1 MVVVKKVQSKLV
13 LPKKEAE
20 GKEEEKK
27 QINAKRADKV
37 SAEVGAEK
45 SEQKEEGR
53 RAPGSKKFCYF
64 CKTKFKPHYWDAA
77 GLRKYMNDRGRITA
91 RGRMGTCAKH
101 QRCVSREIKHAR
113 HLALL
118 PFTNK
123 VR

>member
-1 MVVVKKVQSKLV
+1 MVVVTKVKSKIV

-20 GKEEEKK
+20 TKGEPKK
-27 QINAKRADKV
+27 AEKV

-45 SEQKEEGR
+45 GEQREESGR
-53 RAPGSKKFCYF
+53 KSAGVKKVCYF
-64 CKTKFKPHYWDAA
+64 CKTKTKPFYWDAVA
-77 GLRKYMNDRGRITA
+77 LRRYMNDRGKISSRS
-91 RGRMGTCAKH
+91 RLGTCAKH

-118 PFTNK
+118 PFTAK